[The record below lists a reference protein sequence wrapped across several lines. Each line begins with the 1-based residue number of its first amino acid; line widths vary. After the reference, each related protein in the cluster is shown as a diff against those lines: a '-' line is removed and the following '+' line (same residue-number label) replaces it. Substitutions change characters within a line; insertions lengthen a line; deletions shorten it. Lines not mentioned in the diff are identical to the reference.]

1 MKKAAKSIIGLTA
14 VLAVLGG
21 GLAALMLT
29 QQDGESEN
37 GDSVSE
43 PEQEQDVKILIRD
56 DTVTGTDPDTG
67 ADLEGVVKQ
76 VSVKNST
83 DEFLVVQAAASD
95 SDSVTYTID
104 GYEDIA
110 MKTSMIGTLANN
122 ANGLTS
128 EATIEE
134 NCTDMAKFGLDSPK
148 AEVEVEYESGTKRRM
163 LIGDEAPTGNVNYV
177 MIDGLDTV
185 FTVRSSALANYSNTV
200 MDFVSTTIL
209 EAPETYP
216 VVKSL
221 RIQREN
227 LDTDILLEYDE
238 MNDDENYNGGTS
250 ATHIMVEP
258 ARAYLAVERST
269 DITTGMFGLAAKD
282 IYSVHC
288 NDADIAEAGLE
299 TPFCTVTMECDDGN
313 TYTLLLSE
321 PFTYEDSGRCS
332 YAMLEGGSV
341 IYIVQEENARWTAI
355 EPVDIASRIFMATYV
370 WNVENLK
377 ITAGGQEYA
386 FDVKRINPDE
396 EIESLKSEHFSA
408 TLNGSEFSSER
419 YRLFYSFLI
428 SANAEDFALGEEIP
442 AGEPMAS
449 VEYRDTYTGE
459 DIKLE
464 FYEQTSITALIVING
479 ESRFH
484 IAKSF
489 VDTLTANAGRLETDE
504 DFVTTWK

>member
-1 MKKAAKSIIGLTA
+1 MKKAVKGIIGLTA

-29 QQDGESEN
+29 QPDDEIEPE
-37 GDSVSE
+37 DSVSE
-43 PEQEQDVKILIRD
+43 PEQDIKILIRD

-83 DEFLVVQAAASD
+83 DEFLVVRAKSSD
-95 SDSVTYTID
+95 SDNVTYTID

-134 NCTDMAKFGLDSPK
+134 NCTDIAKFGLDSPK
-148 AEVEVEYESGTKRRM
+148 AEVEVEYESGTKCRM
-163 LIGDEAPTGNVNYV
+163 IIGGEAPTGNVNYV

-216 VVKSL
+216 IVKSL

-238 MNDDENYNGGTS
+238 MSDDENYKGGTS
-250 ATHIMVEP
+250 ASHIMVEP

-269 DITTGMFGLAAKD
+269 DITTGMFGLSAEG

-299 TPFCTVTMECDDGN
+299 NPFCTVTMECNDGN

-341 IYIVQEENARWTAI
+341 IYIVKEENAKWTDI

-377 ITAGGQEYA
+377 VTAGGKEYA

-396 EIESLKSEHFSA
+396 EIESLKSEHFRA

-442 AGEPMAS
+442 AGGPMAS
-449 VEYRDTYTGE
+449 IEYRDTYAGE
-459 DIKLE
+459 DVKLE
-464 FYEQTSITALIVING
+464 FYEQTSMTALIVING

-489 VDTLTANAGRLETDE
+489 VDTLTANAEKLETDE